1 MFKKLE
7 QFLSS
12 ISFLEH
18 INVDERERVETNLSP
33 LNKDQEKLALI
44 FQTESQQ
51 QQEIPS
57 AN

>member
-12 ISFLEH
+12 ISFLEQ

-44 FQTESQQ
+44 FHTESQR